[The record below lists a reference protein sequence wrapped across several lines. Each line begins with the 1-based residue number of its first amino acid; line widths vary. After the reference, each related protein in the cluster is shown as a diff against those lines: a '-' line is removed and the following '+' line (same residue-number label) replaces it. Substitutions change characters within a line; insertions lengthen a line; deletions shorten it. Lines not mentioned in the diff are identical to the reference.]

1 MTLSDLFNTLHKTLN
16 YSQQQNRETE
26 EIIAANPGIF
36 LLENNAIQTKQYL
49 TICETNRFSQD
60 EKVCGILDIAVSS
73 KDLVAEDGEYNL
85 R

>member
-1 MTLSDLFNTLHKTLN
+1 MTLSELFNTLHRTLN

-36 LLENNAIQTKQYL
+36 LLENNGIEKKQYL
-49 TICETNRFSQD
+49 TNRETNRL
-60 EKVCGILDIAVSS
+60 EKVCGILDITVSS
-73 KDLVAEDGEYNL
+73 KNLVTENGGYDL

>member
-1 MTLSDLFNTLHKTLN
+1 MTLSNLFNTLHRTLN

-36 LLENNAIQTKQYL
+36 LLESNATEKKQYL
-49 TICETNRFSQD
+49 TICETNRFRQN
-60 EKVCGILDIAVSS
+60 EKVCGILDITVSS
-73 KDLVAEDGEYNL
+73 KDLLTENGGYDL

>member
-1 MTLSDLFNTLHKTLN
+1 MTLSELFNTLHRTLN

-36 LLENNAIQTKQYL
+36 LLENDNAIEKNYL

-73 KDLVAEDGEYNL
+73 KDLVAEKGGYNN

>member
-1 MTLSDLFNTLHKTLN
+1 MTLSELFNTLHRTLN

-36 LLENNAIQTKQYL
+36 LLENNATEKKQYL
-49 TICETNRFSQD
+49 PICETNRFRQD
-60 EKVCGILDIAVSS
+60 EKLCGILGITISS
-73 KDLVAEDGEYNL
+73 KDLVTESGGYDL

>member
-1 MTLSDLFNTLHKTLN
+1 MTLSELFSTLHRTLN

-36 LLENNAIQTKQYL
+36 LLENNANEKKPYL
-49 TICETNRFSQD
+49 PICETNRYCQD
-60 EKVCGILDIAVSS
+60 EKLCGILDITISS
-73 KDLVAEDGEYNL
+73 KDRVTESGGYDL

>member
-1 MTLSDLFNTLHKTLN
+1 MTLSELFNTLHRTLN

-36 LLENNAIQTKQYL
+36 LLEKIASEKKQYL
-49 TICETNRFSQD
+49 TICETNRFSQG
-60 EKVCGILDIAVSS
+60 EKACGILDITVSS
-73 KDLVAEDGEYNL
+73 KHLVTENGGYDL

>member
-1 MTLSDLFNTLHKTLN
+1 MTLSELFNTLHRTLN

-36 LLENNAIQTKQYL
+36 LLENDNAIEKKYL

-60 EKVCGILDIAVSS
+60 QKVCGILDITVSR
-73 KDLVAEDGEYNL
+73 KDLVTENGGYDI